1 MEKEELMLKVKK
13 FMRYDQNNE
22 EGVKDILMFL
32 KNPDFLKLNYL
43 MLDFTVTDKY
53 YLDLTCKAVAAY
65 LQKHYKLIFDYLEK
79 PIRAGYVVAIQKARE
94 FLMELDDNLYSIT
107 EEQEDDLCR
116 QYYFLQQLKYQ
127 NLVVLN
133 DTINTLSELERQ
145 MKESP
150 EDGFYNLQIRT
161 FSTMQMMDASG
172 VNSFEL
178 GVDYFKKGYLV
189 LPLFYFHLASLKKYP
204 LAQYILG
211 LEYETYQLYEDAL
224 ELYVS
229 MLSTILCKE
238 NIEQAIEEY
247 DWVERCEFCKGLIMR
262 LNLVDKEYVSQFFD

>member
-32 KNPDFLKLNYL
+32 KNPDFLEMNYL

-53 YLDLTCKAVAAY
+53 YLDLTCKAVAAHQ
-65 LQKHYKLIFDYLEK
+65 QKHYKLIFDYLEK
-79 PIRAGYVVAIQKARE
+79 PIRAGYVVAIHKARK
-94 FLMELDDNLYSIT
+94 FLMELDDKLYSIT

-116 QYYFLQQLKYQ
+116 QYHFLQQLKYQ
-127 NLVVLN
+127 NLIIIN
-133 DTINTLSELERQ
+133 DTIGSLRELERQ

-150 EDGFYNLQIRT
+150 KDGFCNLQIRT
-161 FSTMQMMDASG
+161 FLTMQMIDASG
-172 VNSFEL
+172 ASSFKL
-178 GVDYFKKGYLV
+178 GVESFQLQNKALS
-189 LPLFYFHLASLKKYP
+189 LFYFHLASLKKYP

-211 LEYETYQLYEDAL
+211 LKYEQHQLYEDAL
-224 ELYVS
+224 EFYIS
-229 MLSTILCKE
+229 ILISILLRE
-238 NIEQAIEEY
+238 HIEQAIEDY

-262 LNLVDKEYVSQFFD
+262 LNLVDKEYVSQFVD